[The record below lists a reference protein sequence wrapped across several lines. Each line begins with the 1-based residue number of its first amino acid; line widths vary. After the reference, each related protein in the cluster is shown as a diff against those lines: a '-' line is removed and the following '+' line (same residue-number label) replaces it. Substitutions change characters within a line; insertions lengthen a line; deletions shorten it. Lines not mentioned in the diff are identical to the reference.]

1 MESVGCSS
9 EFFYID
15 KNAVSSMFLFRQYLR
30 SFQTGLETDV
40 KRLLFLPVVLHVDTG
55 ALDALDS
62 AARAQNIR

>member
-1 MESVGCSS
+1 MALASIKTLSHHCALKSQ
-9 EFFYID
+9 
-15 KNAVSSMFLFRQYLR
+15 LLC

-62 AARAQNIR
+62 ATRAQNIR

>member
-1 MESVGCSS
+1 MFCSHH
-9 EFFYID
+9 
-15 KNAVSSMFLFRQYLR
+15 YLR

-62 AARAQNIR
+62 AARAHNIR

>member
-1 MESVGCSS
+1 
-9 EFFYID
+9 
-15 KNAVSSMFLFRQYLR
+15 MFRFPHYLR

-62 AARAQNIR
+62 ATRAKNIR